1 MTEYSNHYRVII
13 GGSGPAGLT
22 AAIYTARADL
32 APLVIEGIQPGGQLT
47 ITTDVENYPGFPEGI
62 QGPQLMDLFRKQ
74 AERFGATFL
83 TDAISEVNLGE
94 RPFKVRVYNREF
106 TCDALIIATGAT
118 ARLLGLPS
126 ESKLMGH
133 GVSACATCDGWFFRG
148 KEVAVIGGGDSAC
161 EEASFLTK
169 FATKVTIIHRRDQLR
184 ASKIM
189 QQRVKS
195 NPKISFLWNTVVEE
209 FIGEPETGLEGL
221 KIRNILNDSSSL
233 FPVQGAFLAIGH
245 IPNTQLFAPWIK
257 TDPKGYI
264 VTEPGSTRTNLPGV
278 FACGDVQDPIY
289 RQAVTAAGSGC
300 MAALDCERYLSH

>member
-1 MTEYSNHYRVII
+1 
-13 GGSGPAGLT
+13 
-22 AAIYTARADL
+22 
-32 APLVIEGIQPGGQLT
+32 
-47 ITTDVENYPGFPEGI
+47 
-62 QGPQLMDLFRKQ
+62 
-74 AERFGATFL
+74 
-83 TDAISEVNLGE
+83 
-94 RPFKVRVYNREF
+94 
-106 TCDALIIATGAT
+106 
-118 ARLLGLPS
+118 

-161 EEASFLTK
+161 EEATFLTK
-169 FATKVTIIHRRDQLR
+169 FATKVTMIHRRDQLR

-189 QQRVKS
+189 QHRVMS
-195 NPKISFLWNTVVEE
+195 NPKISFLWNSVVED

-221 KIRNILNDSSSL
+221 KIKNILNGSSFL

-245 IPNTQLFAPWIK
+245 TPNSQLFAPWVK

-264 VTEPGSTRTNLPGV
+264 LTEPGSSRTNIPGV